1 MRHSYRRMA
10 LLLIAGALP
19 ALPQTRA
26 AFQADLQR
34 EFDVYRDRLFQ
45 LAEAIPADKYGWR
58 PGGDVRT
65 IGQVV
70 LHVGLNNYMLL
81 EMMRRKAP
89 DSIYP
94 GLPEGPQRV
103 RAVADKNREYEAN
116 IQDKARILELSK
128 AAFAAAA
135 EPIVHAPA
143 ASLDEPAMF
152 FERKTTMG
160 GLQLRMV
167 AHLHE
172 HLGQLIAYA
181 RAIGVKPPWTR

>member
-1 MRHSYRRMA
+1 MRLSSRRVA

-34 EFDVYRDRLFQ
+34 EFDFYRDRLFQ
-45 LAEAIPADKYGWR
+45 LAEAIPAEKYGWR
-58 PGGDVRT
+58 PGDDVRS

-70 LHVGLNNYMLL
+70 VHVGLNNYMLL

-89 DSIYP
+89 DSVYP
-94 GLPEGPQRV
+94 GLPEGSQRV
-103 RAVADKNREYEAN
+103 RAVVDQNRAYEAKVM
-116 IQDKARILELSK
+116 DKARILELSK

-135 EPIVHAPA
+135 EPIATAPA
-143 ASLDEPAMF
+143 ASLEEPAMF
-152 FERKTTMG
+152 FDRKTTMG
-160 GLQLRMV
+160 GLQIRMV

-181 RAIGVKPPWTR
+181 RSVGVKPPWTR